1 MYRFYFTKNS
11 DKAIFNIFTPRNLR
25 KKCILNDIQEDTLRN
40 GREKSKMRKNKLF
53 IDSSYKE
60 ENIIRKFI
68 FSQAQML
75 S

>member
-25 KKCILNDIQEDTLRN
+25 KKCILSDIQEDTLRN